1 MKKERRRFTEEFKV
15 EAVKLWE
22 NSGRKS
28 TKVAADL
35 GIQPQLLSRWAQE
48 LGGQKANPA
57 RCPITQ
63 ATGSPSETIQDPV
76 AELALLRKENARLKL
91 EHEILKKT
99 VAFIAEIT
107 K

>member
-1 MKKERRRFTEEFKV
+1 MKKERRRFTQEFKA
-15 EAVKLWE
+15 EAMKLWE
-22 NSGRKS
+22 AHGRKS
-28 TKVAADL
+28 TKVAAEL

-63 ATGSPSETIQDPV
+63 ATGSPSDAIPDSA
-76 AELALLRKENARLKL
+76 AELAQLRKENARLKL

>member
-1 MKKERRRFTEEFKV
+1 MKKTRRQFTEEFKA
-15 EAVKLWE
+15 EAVKLWKA
-22 NSGRKS
+22 SGGKS
-28 TKVAADL
+28 SKVAADL
-35 GIQPQLLSRWAQE
+35 GIQPQMLSRWAQQ

-57 RCPITQ
+57 RCPTTQ
-63 ATGSPSETIQDPV
+63 ATGSPSDAVQDPA
-76 AELALLRKENARLKL
+76 AELAQLRKENARLKL

>member
-1 MKKERRRFTEEFKV
+1 MKKERRRFTLEFKA

-22 NSGRKS
+22 SSGRKS
-28 TKVAADL
+28 TKIAADL

-48 LGGQKANPA
+48 LGDQKTNPA

-63 ATGSPSETIQDPV
+63 ATGSSSDAIQDP
-76 AELALLRKENARLKL
+76 ATELAQLRKENARLKL
-91 EHEILKKT
+91 EQEILKKT